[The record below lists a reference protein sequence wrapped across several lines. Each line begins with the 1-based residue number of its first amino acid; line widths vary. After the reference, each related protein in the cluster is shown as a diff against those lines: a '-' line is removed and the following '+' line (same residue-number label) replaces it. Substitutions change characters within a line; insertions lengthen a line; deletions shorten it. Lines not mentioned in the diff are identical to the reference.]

1 MFNKKYAYLVLFSLL
16 ICMVAISSVSAAED
30 TAINTVVSEEI
41 AIDSQDDIISNDGDE
56 ILNEENQDILASDG
70 AGSDKLS
77 LDDSDDV
84 LASYSPSP
92 DQYSVEFTK
101 DTYTINYYDG
111 GTISLDISPN
121 DESWYYDFYF
131 DVYSGTNNLIHQNI
145 YSSNHDD
152 YENYLSNPYQYMIS
166 PKSLSPGTYT
176 MKLVNYKDYSSSP
189 HVFDEATLIIE
200 DKQYQGNI
208 KITASGTYYKAKTI
222 TVEVT
227 DDEGNPVPNVKVL
240 LKFSNDKEV
249 TVTTLSNGK
258 ATYKVPYNAGSY
270 SVIAS
275 PYSEALTANV
285 ETLSFSIAKGSGKI
299 IITQAGKYATNKKL
313 TFKVID
319 TRTGKALSNQRVD
332 LTFSN
337 GKKTFVRTNSK
348 GIAIYLMKT
357 FTPGNYFVKASA
369 TNVNIKFPTT
379 TKLSNIKIDKTPVTL
394 NPRPLT
400 AFYASGKYF
409 NIKVTDNAKKAIGGV
424 KLKVDI
430 YTGSSKQTKYLK
442 TISTGWTKFAA
453 STLDVG
459 THKVVVSV
467 ASTNLHTGKA
477 QTSSIII
484 KKAGVDIYAPNIVN
498 AFKQDG
504 KYGIRINNHASG
516 NPLSGWTVQ
525 IKVYTGSSAKI
536 FKVKTNSNGYAS
548 IATNT
553 LSKGKHTVVVT
564 TVANNYYNAG
574 KSSGSITI
582 STKIPTRFNIDR
594 SSLRYNTLTT
604 YMNGMPY
611 ATYIM
616 SVQVPVHLVDN
627 LGHEIIKTVTLTN
640 DEGTTTGTS
649 GEVISMSGGSDITL
663 RFAGDSKY
671 MPCTFVLTF

>member
-1 MFNKKYAYLVLFSLL
+1 
-16 ICMVAISSVSAAED
+16 MVAISSASAAENATADDLTVVDD
-30 TAINTVVSEEI
+30 TAVSVDEV
-41 AIDSQDDIISNDGDE
+41 SNDDNV
-56 ILNEENQDILASDG
+56 LNNDNKEMASDKLASDNDDELSTD
-70 AGSDKLS
+70 GSVE
-77 LDDSDDV
+77 V
-84 LASYSPSP
+84 LGSTSPTYDQ
-92 DQYSVEFTK
+92 DQYNVEFEK
-101 DTYTINYYDG
+101 SSYTWNWYDG
-111 GTISLDISPN
+111 ETIYIDISPV
-121 DESWYYDFYF
+121 DESYYYDFYF
-131 DVYSGTNNLIHQNI
+131 RVIDSNGNQIKNQNI
-145 YSSNHDD
+145 YSSSYSD
-152 YENYLSNPYQYMIS
+152 YENYLEYYYEYVIDEESDVFT
-166 PKSLSPGTYT
+166 PGTYT
-176 MKLVNYKDYSSSP
+176 MQLVNYKDGY
-189 HVFDEATLIIE
+189 VFDSAPLTIV
-200 DKQYQGNI
+200 DTTTSGNI
-208 KITASGTYYKAKTI
+208 ALSQSGTYYKAKTI

-227 DDEGNPVPNVKVL
+227 DDDGNPVPNAKVL
-240 LKFSNDKEV
+240 LQFSNDKEV
-249 TVTTLSNGK
+249 TVTTLTNGK
-258 ATYKVPYNAGSY
+258 ANYKVPYNAGSY
-270 SVIAS
+270 TVKALPNSQS
-275 PYSEALTANV
+275 LTADMK
-285 ETLSFSIAKGSGKI
+285 TLKFTIAKDPGTI
-299 IITQAGKYATNKKL
+299 TITQAGKYATNKKL

-319 TRTGKALSNQRVD
+319 SRTKKALANQRVD

-348 GIAIYLMKT
+348 GIATFSMKA
-357 FTPGNYFVKASA
+357 FAPGNYFVKASA
-369 TNVNIKFPTT
+369 TNANVKFPTT
-379 TKLSNIKIDKTPVTL
+379 TKLANIKIAKTPVAL

-442 TISTGWTKFAA
+442 TISTGWTKLAA

-484 KKAGVDIYAPNIVN
+484 KKASVDIYAPNIIN
-498 AFKQDG
+498 AYKQDG

-525 IKVYTGSSAKI
+525 IKVYTGSSAKT
-536 FKVKTNSNGYAS
+536 FKVKTNVNGYAS
-548 IATNT
+548 IPTNT

-564 TVANNYYNAG
+564 TAANKYYNAG

-582 STKIPTRFNIDR
+582 STKIPTHFDIER

-616 SVQVPVHLVDN
+616 SVQVPVHLFDN
-627 LGHEIIKTVTLTN
+627 LGHEIIKKVTLTN

-671 MPCTFVLTF
+671 MPCTFVLTI